1 MEDWLEIKKAKFEGV
16 ERLPLS
22 HLPTPLEYAS
32 RLTKALGGPEIWI
45 KRDDLTGLALGGNK
59 SRKLDFFM
67 ADALRQDTDCIVT
80 MGPLQSNHVR
90 LTAAASRACG
100 LDCYAV
106 LLGDRPQSIKGN
118 FLLDQ
123 MLGLNCIHVSGS
135 MNQVPFDFVE
145 RKIKETI
152 THLKKEGRRPYLV
165 PTGGIGPLGE
175 LGYCLAV
182 EEMVEQTQRLGI
194 PFEHVVVTVGS
205 RGTVAGLLLGI
216 ARLNLRTKVTGISA
230 NIEGTCES
238 FGIPRPD
245 EMAAEAGKLIGLDFK
260 VPMAN
265 YRIFYDYVGKWYG
278 VPTDSGIEAIKLAA
292 RTEALLLDPVYTGKA
307 MAGLADLI
315 RKGYFTKKESVIFI
329 HTGGTPGLFL
339 DLIQTFD

>member
-1 MEDWLEIKKAKFEGV
+1 MAKISATKRVQFEGID
-16 ERLPLS
+16 RLTLS

-32 RLTKALGGPEIWI
+32 RLTQALGGPEIWI

-67 ADALRQDTDCIVT
+67 AEALRQDADCIVT

-106 LLGDRPQSIKGN
+106 LLGDRPQLVKGN

-135 MNQVPFDFVE
+135 MNEVPFDFVE
-145 RKIKETI
+145 SKIQETI
-152 THLKKEGRRPYLV
+152 TLLEKEGRRPYLV

-194 PFEHVVVTVGS
+194 PLEHVVVTVGS
-205 RGTVAGLLLGI
+205 RGTIAGLLLGI
-216 ARLNLRTKVTGISA
+216 ARLNLKTKVTGISA

-245 EMAAEAGKLIGLDFK
+245 EMAVEAGKLIGLDFQL
-260 VPMAN
+260 PMTN
-265 YRIFYDYVGKWYG
+265 YKIFYDYVGEGYG
-278 VPTDSGIEAIKLAA
+278 VPTESGIEAIKLAA

-307 MAGLADLI
+307 MAGLVHLI
-315 RKGYFTKKESVIFI
+315 RSGYFTKKDTVIFI
-329 HTGGTPGLFL
+329 HTGGVPGLFL
-339 DLIQTFD
+339 DLIQVFD

>member
-1 MEDWLEIKKAKFEGV
+1 MEERSGMRKTKFEGV
-16 ERLPLS
+16 EKLTLS

-32 RLTKALGGPEIWI
+32 RLTRALGGPEIWI

-67 ADALRQDTDCIVT
+67 AEALRQDADCIVT

-106 LLGDRPQSIKGN
+106 LLGDRPQLVKGN

-135 MNQVPFDFVE
+135 MNEVPFDFVE
-145 RKIKETI
+145 SKIQETI
-152 THLKKEGRRPYLV
+152 TLLEKEGRRPYLV

-194 PFEHVVVTVGS
+194 PLEHVVVTVGS
-205 RGTVAGLLLGI
+205 RGTIAGLLLGI
-216 ARLNLRTKVTGISA
+216 ARLNLKTKVTGISA

-245 EMAAEAGKLIGLDFK
+245 EMAVEAGKLIGLDFQL
-260 VPMAN
+260 PMTN
-265 YRIFYDYVGKWYG
+265 YKIFYDYVGEGYG
-278 VPTDSGIEAIKLAA
+278 VPTESGIEAIKLAA

-307 MAGLADLI
+307 MAGLVHLI
-315 RKGYFTKKESVIFI
+315 RSGYFTKKDTVIFI
-329 HTGGTPGLFL
+329 HTGGVPGLFL
-339 DLIQTFD
+339 DLIQVFD